1 MENLLIDTN
10 IFVELL
16 LQQNRAA
23 EVRTFFA
30 QMDLAALNVTDF
42 SIHSVGVILLRQ
54 KRGDLIERFVNDMI
68 PLNVITLD
76 WRRLAQIAATAAAH
90 RLDFDDAYQ
99 SLAAELFDLQVVS
112 FDADFDR
119 TPRGRKTPAQILA
132 DLPPA

>member
-16 LQQNRAA
+16 LQQDRAA

-42 SIHSVGVILLRQ
+42 SIHSV
-54 KRGDLIERFVNDMI
+54 
-68 PLNVITLD
+68 
-76 WRRLAQIAATAAAH
+76 
-90 RLDFDDAYQ
+90 Q
-99 SLAAELFDLQVVS
+99 SLAAELFDLRVVS

-119 TPRGRKTPAQILA
+119 APRGRKTTAQILA
-132 DLPPA
+132 DLRPRRGFVPGDRCICDATVQHVPASRAA